1 MSGVLG
7 LWSFVCVVVW
17 SGWVWSGLAWSGLV
31 LALTSPFKPGGSPWQ
46 LGRRTLH
53 VAHEEL
59 LGCWL
64 LVVGLAAWQTE
75 EEKSEIVAVAAVFF
89 SFPSFFSLPVAFCC
103 LMQLSCMPHPPC
115 NLPLAACHLPL
126 RPFHLT
132 FPN

>member
-64 LVVGLAAWQTE
+64 LVLPLGKQKKKKAKLLQWLR
-75 EEKSEIVAVAAVFF
+75 FF
-89 SFPSFFSLPVAFCC
+89 LFSLFLFAASGF
-103 LMQLSCMPHPPC
+103 L
-115 NLPLAACHLPL
+115 LPYAIELHAASALQPAACRLP
-126 RPFHLT
+126 PATCHCAHSI
-132 FPN
+132 